1 MASLNM
7 DYLKENPLR
16 EVAQS
21 DQVTKLQF
29 ANVMSRALLNREAV
43 DPAKINDLRKG
54 ELKYAGTGI
63 HRKLDLCE
71 ELRKKSE
78 KLDALLRE
86 KDQLHIDIG
95 TKAATIVLKP
105 IVLEEYKLHSNQ
117 RRELNDRV
125 LRLVALNQKQTNA
138 NKLMNEE
145 INHLLQQVKSES
157 DNSGSLAK
165 GVLAKIQ
172 RQFDKQNNA
181 IESEIANLESRKEE
195 LLEGL
200 SSQTALP
207 LHFLLESGHE
217 GQKELRLQKIRE
229 AIDQK
234 KKAYFEYKDLVDAS
248 HAKVS
253 LQVRRSRDEIEHKWK
268 VEVEFLK
275 RRIEDRRSH
284 IRQLDSE
291 LANLA
296 AELKHRHSRL
306 IEADT
311 RLSNLKGAL
320 EGNYR
325 QKAEENGRND
335 PAKVKKFEIF
345 VDYLSEVFSK
355 MRSELD
361 GLWNIN
367 SHSHASPQNEQNLRV
382 FAEYVSEITEN
393 LDNCRL

>member
-1 MASLNM
+1 M

-54 ELKYAGTGI
+54 EFKYAGTGI

-78 KLDALLRE
+78 KLDALLTE

-105 IVLEEYKLHSNQ
+105 IVLEEHKVLSNQ

-145 INHLLQQVKSES
+145 ISHLLQQVKSES

-234 KKAYFEYKDLVDAS
+234 KKAYFECKDIVDAS

-268 VEVEFLK
+268 VEVEFLQ

-291 LANLA
+291 LASLA
-296 AELKHRHSRL
+296 AELKHRHNRL

-320 EGNYR
+320 EGNSR
-325 QKAEENGRND
+325 QKTEENGQKD

-361 GLWNIN
+361 GLWIIN
-367 SHSHASPQNEQNLRV
+367 SRSHASPQNEQNLRV